1 MMRCSKLQI
10 IQLAD
15 IFMSNAANVL
25 HLCRASAYCCSY
37 TRAVNVSQGVFVLF
51 SSGAGSP
58 LDETGAD
65 CVQARTGSSAQQA
78 VTASVFHPGGF
89 ALSTTQ

>member
-15 IFMSNAANVL
+15 ILMSNAANVL

-51 SSGAGSP
+51 SSGAVSP

-65 CVQARTGSSAQQA
+65 CVPGADWKRCATGCNG
-78 VTASVFHPGGF
+78 HPGGF

>member
-78 VTASVFHPGGF
+78 VTACKCWTLGVAG
-89 ALSTTQ
+89 ATKQ